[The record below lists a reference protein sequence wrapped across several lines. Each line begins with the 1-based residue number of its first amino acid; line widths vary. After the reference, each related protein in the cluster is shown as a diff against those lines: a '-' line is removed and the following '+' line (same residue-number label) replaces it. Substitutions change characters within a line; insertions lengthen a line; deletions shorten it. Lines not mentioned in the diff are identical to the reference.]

1 MTEKEYK
8 EFDGLFFDNN
18 TDEKVMKE
26 ICQAY
31 RGKYRIR
38 FWYGDNKKSWNDEN
52 DTIGN
57 IGRSTGK
64 IKIPLL
70 IKSSRS
76 YGGVAILDNCIV
88 RIDVNYGKY
97 KKTLY
102 QKEGVYFPTF
112 YTLHDNDGIMKVY
125 YASINGERIE
135 YGHNKTDKSTVN
147 LCNFMNGFSWKK

>member
-1 MTEKEYK
+1 MEKEYR
-8 EFDGLFFDNN
+8 EFDGLFFDIN

-26 ICQAY
+26 LCQAY

-52 DTIGN
+52 DTIGT

-76 YGGVAILDNCIV
+76 YGGGAILDQCIV
-88 RIDVNYGKY
+88 RIDINYGGC
-97 KKTLY
+97 KKTRY
-102 QKEGVYFPTF
+102 IKEGVYFPTF
-112 YTLHDNDGIMKVY
+112 YTLHDNDGILKVY

-135 YGHNKTDKSTVN
+135 YGHNKTDKGTVN